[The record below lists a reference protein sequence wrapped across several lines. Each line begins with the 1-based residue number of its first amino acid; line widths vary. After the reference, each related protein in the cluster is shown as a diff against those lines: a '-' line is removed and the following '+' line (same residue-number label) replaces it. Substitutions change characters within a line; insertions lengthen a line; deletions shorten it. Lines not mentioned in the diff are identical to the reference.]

1 MHFWKQRELLK
12 NDFFSIYDCV
22 GVCNIHD
29 SSFFFAFQLVS
40 NCNLSKKLFDIF
52 ALPFPKKILKCIHWD
67 FFCVCIKGVE
77 FLLPLFFS
85 RKKCLT
91 VKMKPKYLHLSCSV
105 AFLTWRAPLT
115 PKTFDGFSFFLT
127 AFRVNWANMQNNKSC
142 TFQQSITQI
151 KSSRP

>member
-40 NCNLSKKLFDIF
+40 NCNLSKNFFDIF

-77 FLLPLFFS
+77 FLLPLFFPEKNAWQWRWS
-85 RKKCLT
+85 PNICIWVVVWLFSPEGHHWPQKLLM
-91 VKMKPKYLHLSCSV
+91 VFLSSWLHSESIEQTC
-105 AFLTWRAPLT
+105 
-115 PKTFDGFSFFLT
+115 KT
-127 AFRVNWANMQNNKSC
+127 
-142 TFQQSITQI
+142 I
-151 KSSRP
+151 KAAHSNSPSLR